1 MKENILDCFI
11 DLGKLFK
18 DLGLNTKYNDSNKN
32 CSSIEYQKF
41 NDVINNH
48 KSYNHWFTEENIRKA
63 LLSLAS
69 MCQKNVLDSF
79 ISNYTI
85 DNKNPSRVA
94 IIMAGNIPLVGFHD
108 LLCVLLS
115 GNIAKIKLSSDD
127 KILFPLFLSYLSNKY
142 PFFNDK
148 YEFVTSNMKDIDAVI
163 ATGSDNSNLYFQKY
177 FGHLP
182 HVFRK
187 NRTSVAVISENES
200 QINLQKLAYDIFD
213 YFGRGCRSVTH
224 LLVHESFE
232 INRFFESI
240 VSHGEIINHN
250 KYGNNYDYNRA
261 IHLMNQI
268 PILDNNFV
276 LLRESKELFSPLAM
290 IHYHRYRNIDE
301 VNEYIE
307 LNKDFIQVIVG
318 DSDGFVPFGIS
329 QNPLLSDFADKID
342 TMKWLLSIK

>member
-1 MKENILDCFI
+1 MCHKNE
-11 DLGKLFK
+11 
-18 DLGLNTKYNDSNKN
+18 LN
-32 CSSIEYQKF
+32 
-41 NDVINNH
+41 
-48 KSYNHWFTEENIRKA
+48 
-63 LLSLAS
+63 
-69 MCQKNVLDSF
+69 SF
-79 ISNYTI
+79 ISDYNI
-85 DNKNPSRVA
+85 DQKSTSRIA

-108 LLCVLLS
+108 FLCVLLS
-115 GNIAKIKLSSDD
+115 GNHAKIKLSSDD
-127 KILFPLFLSYLSNKY
+127 KILLPLFLSFLSDKY
-142 PFFNDK
+142 PFFKDK
-148 YEFVTSNMKDIDAVI
+148 YEFVNSKMKDVDAVI

-187 NRTSVAVISENES
+187 NRTSLAVISENES
-200 QINLQKLAYDIFD
+200 QKNLQKLGDDIFD
-213 YFGRGCRSVTH
+213 YFGRGCRNVTH
-224 LLVHESFE
+224 LLVHDSFE
-232 INRFFESI
+232 MNRFFESI
-240 VSHGEIINHN
+240 VSHGDIINHN

-290 IHYHRYRNIDE
+290 VHYHRYSNFDE

-307 LNKDFIQVIVG
+307 LNQDFIQVIVG
-318 DSDGFVPFGIS
+318 DSDEFVPFGIS

>member
-11 DLGKLFK
+11 DLGELFK
-18 DLGLNTKYNDSNKN
+18 DLGLNTEYNDSNKN
-32 CSSIEYQKF
+32 CTSVEYQKF
-41 NDVINNH
+41 NDVISSHKANNP
-48 KSYNHWFTEENIRKA
+48 WFTEKNIRKS
-63 LLSLAS
+63 LLSLVS
-69 MCQKNVLDSF
+69 MCQKNALHSF
-79 ISNYTI
+79 LSNYNI
-85 DNKNPSRVA
+85 DKQTSRRVA

-108 LLCVLLS
+108 FLCVLLS
-115 GNIAKIKLSSDD
+115 GNSAKIKLSSDD
-127 KILFPLFLSYLSNKY
+127 KILLPLFLSFLSNKY
-142 PFFNDK
+142 PFFDNK
-148 YEFVTSNMKDIDAVI
+148 YEFVSSNMKDIDAVI

-187 NRTSVAVISENES
+187 NRTSLAVISEDES
-200 QINLQKLAYDIFD
+200 QINLQKLGNDIFD

-224 LLVHESFE
+224 LLVHDSFQ
-232 INRFFESI
+232 INRLFESI
-240 VSHGEIINHN
+240 VSHGDIINHN

-290 IHYHRYRNIDE
+290 IHYHRYSSIDE

-307 LNKDFIQVIVG
+307 LNKDFIQVVVG
-318 DSDGFVPFGIS
+318 DSDGFIPFGIS